1 MTRKLSRAF
10 IAVAML
16 LLVVVLSAAD
26 DYYVFDPDDYDPFDY
41 DADDYGDDYDVAAED
56 MLPLRIPLDRS
67 WDVQWNP
74 PGHPILSVSQL
85 GIPNG
90 KLQEDYFSMVPAA
103 YWGYYTLSLI
113 HI

>member
-1 MTRKLSRAF
+1 MTRKLSHPF

-26 DYYVFDPDDYDPFDY
+26 DYL
-41 DADDYGDDYDVAAED
+41 GDDYDFAGDYDFAAED

-85 GIPNG
+85 RLPIGEVGAEYSMFPE
-90 KLQEDYFSMVPAA
+90 EDWPRTTRT
-103 YWGYYTLSLI
+103 GYYI
-113 HI
+113 HLHNDHGSGG